1 MLLLALASAAVACG
15 ATAPAPLAWP
25 ARVTVTS
32 GQQSAL
38 SIRTP
43 PLLQV
48 TPAGEPRAALVRGA
62 APQLYSVCHSVPE
75 HVQFR
80 VSCIAPSAPGAAF
93 TAVASAHYGTPV
105 GTCAAGNLAAGSCA
119 SRAAVGR
126 VTELCVGKTTCLL
139 AAENA
144 PMGGDPCPFTRKRLA
159 VTLVGTCS
167 HVRIEQSDPM
177 CGLGYPCSDAVVGGG
192 AGAAVKLQHRRFLR
206 QLQQPLR
213 RRLVRPVA
221 VGAAPGPAGQR
232 VPRVPPGA
240 VVRPQRR
247 RHGPHHRR
255 RGRRQSRRA

>member
-1 MLLLALASAAVACG
+1 MCLTLNVSTQAAKPPATKMLLLALASAAVAYG
-15 ATAPAPLAWP
+15 APAPLAWP
-25 ARVTVTS
+25 ARVTVTT
-32 GQQSAL
+32 GQSA
-38 SIRTP
+38 P
-43 PLLQV
+43 PPD
-48 TPAGEPRAALVRGA
+48 TPAGEPPAALVRGA

-105 GTCAAGNLAAGSCA
+105 GTCGAGNLAAGSCA

-126 VTELCVGKTTCLL
+126 VTELCVGKPTCLL

-177 CGLGYPCSDAVVGGG
+177 CGLGYPCTDAVVGGG
-192 AGAAVKLQHRRFLR
+192 AGAAV
-206 QLQQPLR
+206 
-213 RRLVRPVA
+213 
-221 VGAAPGPAGQR
+221 
-232 VPRVPPGA
+232 
-240 VVRPQRR
+240 
-247 RHGPHHRR
+247 
-255 RGRRQSRRA
+255 